1 MMLHLIFQMV
11 VYRPIVLVLAVR
23 SRFHS
28 TSVSLI
34 HHSWQTTFQ
43 CQITMSS
50 ACFYYAAFAM
60 QSQQHLYLKFILNQ
74 SNSLQMMSF
83 DISCSVTKYHCRPF
97 LSSPVIPLPLAAS
110 IFYIDMHYALSKKVL
125 CSCFSGSDK
134 TTVQPLPGREVIDR
148 LASISIAR
156 SRIPNSPSPLGE
168 LSVGTSS
175 CRSITK
181 PCPLSCTQTW
191 IRSD

>member
-43 CQITMSS
+43 RQITYEFCLLLLCCICN
-50 ACFYYAAFAM
+50 AIATAFIPKVN
-60 QSQQHLYLKFILNQ
+60 YLNQ

-83 DISCSVTKYHCRPF
+83 DISCSCHKVSLPTVSF
-97 LSSPVIPLPLAAS
+97 LSGHPAPPGSIDLP
-110 IFYIDMHYALSKKVL
+110 YRYALRTFQKS
-125 CSCFSGSDK
+125 
-134 TTVQPLPGREVIDR
+134 
-148 LASISIAR
+148 
-156 SRIPNSPSPLGE
+156 SPL
-168 LSVGTSS
+168 L
-175 CRSITK
+175 
-181 PCPLSCTQTW
+181 L
-191 IRSD
+191 

>member
-83 DISCSVTKYHCRPF
+83 DISCSCDKVSLPSVSF
-97 LSSPVIPLPLAAS
+97 LSGHPAPPGSIDLP
-110 IFYIDMHYALSKKVL
+110 YRYALRTFQKS
-125 CSCFSGSDK
+125 
-134 TTVQPLPGREVIDR
+134 
-148 LASISIAR
+148 
-156 SRIPNSPSPLGE
+156 SPL
-168 LSVGTSS
+168 L
-175 CRSITK
+175 
-181 PCPLSCTQTW
+181 L
-191 IRSD
+191 